1 MKAKTTFK
9 TRSYWAL
16 VFAWCGVKFPQFK
29 TRNESWDDKR
39 PLIPDE
45 EIEEAKRTM
54 TIKGLCEN
62 WDEVEKAYGVGR
74 GTLEQLRTLA
84 LENGIEIKSERR
96 NEVGQFPDHTI
107 PLN

>member
-1 MKAKTTFK
+1 MKAKTVFK

-16 VFAWCGVKFPQFK
+16 VFAWCQIKFPNTK
-29 TRNESWDDKR
+29 TRNSYDDVR
-39 PLIPDE
+39 LLATDE
-45 EIEEAKRTM
+45 QIDEARRTM

-96 NEVGQFPDHTI
+96 NEVGQFPEHTI
-107 PLN
+107 PLT